1 MVAGIITEGTIKAET
16 GALGAVVN
24 EAAAREEGKF
34 IVEQRSAEALNVNLA
49 IRGLPYCRPR
59 QRAQFKGRRRER
71 R

>member
-16 GALGAVVN
+16 AALGAVVN

-49 IRGLPYCRPR
+49 IRGLP
-59 QRAQFKGRRRER
+59 
-71 R
+71 